1 MIEKQWDDWPR
12 LRARSGAYPG
22 RFPDFFTAS
31 LGMGAQR
38 RDGEIHFH
46 HPTII
51 IVGVKPD

>member
-1 MIEKQWDDWPR
+1 MIEKQWGDWPR
-12 LRARSGAYPG
+12 LRARSGAYRG

-38 RDGEIHFH
+38 RYGEIHFH